1 MKIYDAGSFRDPS
14 AKIFYFKD
22 RIFREVF
29 SNGRTKYDFL
39 RKNNLIKELI
49 EKKFLVD
56 TKEINSEEILKL
68 KSTDNSLVI
77 EHEKLEYISYPYE
90 WTFNQLKDAAIFHLD
105 LQLFLLEKGA
115 KLIDASA

>member
-1 MKIYDAGSFRDPS
+1 MMLDHSEIPLLRYFIIKIEFLERFFPTV
-14 AKIFYFKD
+14 KQNTI
-22 RIFREVF
+22 
-29 SNGRTKYDFL
+29 FL

-56 TKEINSEEILKL
+56 TKEINSEEIIKL

-105 LQLFLLEKGA
+105 LQLFLLEKVQN
-115 KLIDASA
+115 